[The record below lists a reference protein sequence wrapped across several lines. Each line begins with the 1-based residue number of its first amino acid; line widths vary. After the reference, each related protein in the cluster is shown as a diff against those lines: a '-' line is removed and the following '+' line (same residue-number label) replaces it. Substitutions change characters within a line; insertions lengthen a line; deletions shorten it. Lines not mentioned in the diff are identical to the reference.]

1 MNTSTEWR
9 SLRLHGILHVS
20 QQAKLIIKE
29 SDNAEDA
36 SCVVKLNL
44 LSYLYDKTV
53 NMTIQSYY
61 DRLDSAESSKQWSLR
76 IINYLSC

>member
-1 MNTSTEWR
+1 M
-9 SLRLHGILHVS
+9 VS
-20 QQAKLIIKE
+20 FMYPNKPNWSSRNA
-29 SDNAEDA
+29 NAEDA